1 MASVQAARPP
11 DQIPNADRDRPSFLR
26 FFREP
31 KTLPQIIVEMNSRQ
45 LPAVAV
51 VGGSQLL
58 RLPVGHAR
66 HVKRSSTR
74 AEISPSDGL
83 LTNLGDHRRR
93 EGGREGGR
101 EEGGEKEGRK
111 EGEGRLPA
119 TCSTP
124 CVGRPCTAVAAA
136 PSLRWQEMNGQKAV
150 EQKEQ

>member
-93 EGGREGGR
+93 EGRREGGR
-101 EEGGEKEGRK
+101 KGGEK

-124 CVGRPCTAVAAA
+124 CVVRPCTAVAAA